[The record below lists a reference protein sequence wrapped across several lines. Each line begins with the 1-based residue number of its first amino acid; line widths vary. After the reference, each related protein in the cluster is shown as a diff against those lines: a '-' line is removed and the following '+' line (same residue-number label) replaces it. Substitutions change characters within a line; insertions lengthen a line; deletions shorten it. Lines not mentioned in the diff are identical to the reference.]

1 MTRLALVFALTA
13 AIFASSAGSAPRPS
27 SYALPGDAV
36 FPEGVAFQK
45 ETGNFF
51 VGSTTDGTVF
61 RGHVKDP
68 NATPFLAPGGDGRTF
83 VTGMKVDKAG
93 RLYIAGAGTGL
104 VFVYNAETGA
114 LIRSFTTGF
123 TGPQFLNDLVIA
135 KSGDVFITDSQRPV
149 LYRIPADQVVPGAGQ
164 GTLDPWLDLSRI
176 YQPGFNLNGIVATKD
191 GRFLI
196 VVQSNTGALYRIRID
211 SKLLTQIDLGG
222 ETVAGDGLA
231 LRGHTL
237 YAVDRPNIAKL
248 KLSGDL
254 TSGEVVSRTS
264 DPSLRFPTTIAIA
277 RGRLLV
283 VNSQFDKRG
292 GTPELP
298 FTVSSIKIP

>member
-1 MTRLALVFALTA
+1 L
-13 AIFASSAGSAPRPS
+13 
-27 SYALPGDAV
+27 
-36 FPEGVAFQK
+36 EGA
-45 ETGNFF
+45 
-51 VGSTTDGTVF
+51 D
-61 RGHVKDP
+61 
-68 NATPFLAPGGDGRTF
+68 ATPFLAPGIDGRTS
-83 VTGMKVDKAG
+83 VTGMKVDEAG

-104 VFVYNAETGA
+104 VFVYDTETGA

-123 TGPQFLNDLVIA
+123 TGEQFLNDIA
-135 KSGDVFITDSQRPV
+135 IAQSGDVFITDSLRPV
-149 LYRIPADQVVPGAGQ
+149 LYRIPADQVVSGVGQ
-164 GTLDPWLDLSRI
+164 GTLDPWLDLSSI

-196 VVQSNTGALYRIRID
+196 VVQSNTGALYRIGID
-211 SKLLTQIDLGG
+211 SKLLTRIDLGG
-222 ETVAGDGLA
+222 DTVAGDGLA

-237 YAVDRPNIAKL
+237 YAVERPNIAKL
-248 KLSGDL
+248 TLSGDL

-264 DPSLRFPTTIAIA
+264 DPSLRFPTTIAVA

-298 FTVSSIKIP
+298 FTISSIDMP